1 MDNKLLEKFFSG
13 LCSEEEHHKIKAWFL
28 SGEADEV
35 LSEKMEAYWKQEEKK
50 STDHWGREALFGL
63 IHKRIEESAPPRKSI
78 SLPERIV
85 QNRWK
90 YWSYAAAVALLI
102 GFGGGWYIHHV
113 KTAIAPLSNQINYIS
128 KQTVKGEKRTVLLPD
143 GTVVTLNAE
152 SRLRYGENFGKAP
165 KREIYLEGEA
175 FLEVAKNPHL
185 PFQIHTGPITTT
197 VLGTSFNIQAFD
209 KEEITISVVSGKVKV
224 AGKNDPLQTVAY
236 LSPGEAA
243 YIKKDSILGIRKFD
257 YPQVLSWKEGTLYFK
272 NARFSDIITTLER
285 WYGVEI
291 RVQRKG
297 IEDGF
302 SGAYT
307 HKSLERVLEGM
318 SFVLDFDYTINDR
331 LITIK

>member
-1 MDNKLLEKFFSG
+1 MDDKLLEKFFSG
-13 LCSEEEHHKIKAWFL
+13 SCSEEERHKVNAWFL

-35 LSEKMEAYWKQEEKK
+35 LSEKIEAYWKQEEKK

-63 IHKRIEESAPPRKSI
+63 INNRIGESAHPGKSI

-90 YWSYAAAVALLI
+90 YWSYAAAVALLL
-102 GFGGGWYIHHV
+102 GLAGGWYIHHV
-113 KTAIAPLSNQINYIS
+113 STAIAPHFNQINYIS
-128 KQTVKGEKRTVLLPD
+128 KQTVRGEKRTVLLPD

-152 SRLRYGENFGKAP
+152 SLLRYGENFGKDS
-165 KREIYLEGEA
+165 KREIYLKGEA
-175 FLEVAKNPHL
+175 FLEVAKNPLL
-185 PFQIHTGPITTT
+185 PFRIHTGPITTT

-209 KEEITISVVSGKVKV
+209 EEEITISVVSGKVKV
-224 AGKNDPLQTVAY
+224 AGKYDTQQTVAY
-236 LSPGEAA
+236 LLPGEAV
-243 YIKKDSILGIRKFD
+243 YIREDSILDKRKFD

-291 RVQRKG
+291 HVQRQG

-307 HKSLERVLEGM
+307 HKSLESVLEGM
-318 SFVLDFDYTINDR
+318 SFVLDFDYTIHDR